1 MLGKRRNLRLMQLV
15 DAPQMRPGDMVAS
28 GGSTTYAD
36 IITAKGLREVAQYA
50 DVIAPSHRMVI
61 PLLADQKLAT
71 PTRLVADAHEAG
83 LLVHTWTFRPENR
96 FLAADFRSQAGEN
109 ARHDEG
115 SIAEMQAYIAAGVD
129 GFFTDDSALGAAAI
143 KSFS

>member
-1 MLGKRRNLRLMQLV
+1 
-15 DAPQMRPGDMVAS
+15 
-28 GGSTTYAD
+28 
-36 IITAKGLREVAQYA
+36 LREVAQYA

-96 FLAADFRSQAGEN
+96 FMAADFRSQAGEN